1 MVSPSASLTENRLD
15 RVTVLPWVKLLSAVV
30 TTGAVLG
37 GTVTLKGDQR
47 TAGVWLQ
54 SAPSKARIC
63 TKLSLT
69 EDPATKEVWATWAAV
84 MSITARSGWATPL
97 ILHDALPI
105 SAVQSHIW

>member
-15 RVTVLPWVKLLSAVV
+15 RAKTWPWVATLSDVV

-37 GTVTLKGDQR
+37 GTVMLNGDQR

-69 EDPATKEVWATWAAV
+69 EVPAMKEVWATWAAV
-84 MSITARSGWATPL
+84 MSMTARSGWATPL
-97 ILHDALPI
+97 MTK
-105 SAVQSHIW
+105 